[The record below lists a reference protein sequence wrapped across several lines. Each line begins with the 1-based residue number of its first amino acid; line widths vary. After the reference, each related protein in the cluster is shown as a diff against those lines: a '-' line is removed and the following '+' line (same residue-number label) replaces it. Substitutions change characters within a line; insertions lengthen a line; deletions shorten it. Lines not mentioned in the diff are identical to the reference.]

1 MKKRVYVAPSSVV
14 VQMKIEL
21 LLGGLVVS
29 GVNHDGGDG
38 KEPIIPVNPDPDDPV
53 EPPMPGKEW
62 SFDDDDNGG
71 VGNWGSF

>member
-38 KEPIIPVNPDPDDPV
+38 EEPITPVNPDDP

>member
-1 MKKRVYVAPSSVV
+1 MKKRFYVSPSSVA
-14 VQMKIEL
+14 VQMKFEQL
-21 LLGGLVVS
+21 MLVVS

-38 KEPIIPVNPDPDDPV
+38 DEPITPVDPDDP

-71 VGNWGSF
+71 VTNWGSF